1 MTLIGLEEAVHSNPF
16 IFRFLPFLPF
26 CFSLD
31 LYIAMQVIHLFKPLS
46 NTGMLALSVT
56 L

>member
-1 MTLIGLEEAVHSNPF
+1 
-16 IFRFLPFLPF
+16 
-26 CFSLD
+26 